1 MIPDLGGQS
10 SINLDWLFD
19 VCLERAHR
27 LRSRHWM
34 CPSLLVSIPSALIN
48 LNTSEKLGNPR
59 QRHSLMQALYGT
71 ENPDT
76 YYTPQI
82 RRQVRNARPSEASLM
97 EYRLKVRRPCS
108 FSVELEMLRFR
119 AGQRKDCIRQV
130 WAKIERL
137 VILQQD
143 R

>member
-10 SINLDWLFD
+10 SIEPDWLFD

-34 CPSLLVSIPSALIN
+34 CLFVSIPSALIN
-48 LNTSEKLGNPR
+48 FNTSEKLGNPR

-71 ENPDT
+71 ENPDI
-76 YYTPQI
+76 TPHKFA
-82 RRQVRNARPSEASLM
+82 VKYDARPSEASLM
-97 EYRLKVRRPCS
+97 EYRLKVRPPCS
-108 FSVELEMLRFR
+108 FSVKLKMLRFR

>member
-1 MIPDLGGQS
+1 
-10 SINLDWLFD
+10 
-19 VCLERAHR
+19 
-27 LRSRHWM
+27 
-34 CPSLLVSIPSALIN
+34 
-48 LNTSEKLGNPR
+48 
-59 QRHSLMQALYGT
+59 MQALYGT

>member
-34 CPSLLVSIPSALIN
+34 CPSLFVSIPSALIN

-71 ENPDT
+71 ENPDI
-76 YYTPQI
+76 TPRKFAVKYVTRGLQK
-82 RRQVRNARPSEASLM
+82 PASW
-97 EYRLKVRRPCS
+97 S
-108 FSVELEMLRFR
+108 I
-119 AGQRKDCIRQV
+119 D
-130 WAKIERL
+130 
-137 VILQQD
+137 
-143 R
+143 